1 MGRKEENIKKAQTL
15 LHLKDR
21 IRNIGTAAHIDHGKC
36 IGPNARVWVDGQ
48 WLRAVDLWKRFQD
61 EPEVENHQEADVR
74 NVVHASLWTRSID
87 IRTGDTSFAQITH
100 VWRLRAREPLIEIE
114 TRDGR
119 RIRTTPEHKFVTAV
133 GHSLS
138 FREARELEPGIMLAV
153 PRRLPSRTDDD
164 GWADLE
170 GEILAL
176 LASDPRFLFELTEA
190 GRTLL
195 GVSGKIRGPAL
206 LSAARMTGVP
216 FDHLYRL
223 VWRVTYR
230 LTKGRTKSASPMYLP
245 KRDAMEHV
253 FRFFGLLYGDGDGNG
268 FLHGADELILREA
281 LATLQG
287 LVPRPAIARHP
298 PRVPRVEMRSKTLLM
313 FLHGVFGYPLR
324 NKARSMHL
332 PALLFTAPLPLAA
345 AFVQGYLDADGT
357 VERGRRAVSASSA
370 SESFLDDLQLLL
382 LRFGVRAILDRRA
395 GKTTLYI
402 SGKKNLE
409 RIPRFK
415 DSEKAALRDKLEE
428 RAGPSYVVDLLPVDW
443 SRLHARSWKTR
454 MYANLEQRPSAA
466 SLLSMV
472 DVDLPA
478 LEPVLNEEVAFVEI
492 RAVRRAIEEY
502 VYDFSVPGPRNFVA
516 EGLFVHNTTL
526 SDSLIAGA
534 GMISE
539 ELAGQQLFMDYDEQE
554 QARGITI
561 NAAIAS
567 MVHDFEG
574 GQYLINLI
582 DTPGHVDFGGDVTRA
597 MRAIDGV
604 IILVDSVEGIM
615 PQTETV
621 IRQALKERVRPALF
635 INKVD
640 RLVNELKISPDQMQQ
655 RFTKII
661 TEVNNRIRKW
671 LPEDMGEKWMVHVE
685 AGSVAFGSA
694 YHKWALSVPFM
705 KKSGITFKDVYKHCQ
720 EGTMKELA
728 KKAPLHSVVLNMVI
742 RHLPNP
748 LEAQKIRIPIIW
760 KGDMESPVGKAML
773 SVDENG
779 PVGFMVTK
787 IIVDPQAGEV
797 AAGRLFSG
805 KIRRGQELWVI
816 GMPKPQRAQTVAMIV
831 GPDRI
836 PVDEIDAG
844 NVVAVVGLKDAIAG
858 STVSD
863 DKEMQTFEKIVH
875 YSDPVVTIAVEA
887 KSTSDLP
894 RLVEALRLIAKA
906 DPSIVVEINQET
918 GEHLISGMGELH
930 LEITIYRVQNDYKI
944 PVTTSPPI
952 VVYRE
957 GVRDKGGPF
966 EGKSPNKH
974 NRFYME
980 VEPLEDKVVQ
990 AIRSGEIASG
1000 QRIKDSKALAK
1011 KLEELGMERNE
1022 SKNVVWIQDTN
1033 MLLDATKGI
1042 QYLHETMEL
1051 IKEAYIEAMGKGPL
1065 AGEKAMGLKVR
1076 LVDAKLHEDSVHR
1089 GPAQVIPAARSSIYG
1104 AMVQGGRILLEPIQK
1119 VFINVPQDF
1128 MGSAL
1133 GEIQSRRGVIEDIN
1147 QEGEITVIHAK
1158 APVAEMFGF
1167 ASAIRSATQGRALWS
1182 TENSG
1187 FEAVPGN
1194 LQSEVVRAI
1203 RTRKGLPPEPY
1214 DEAYYA
1220 A

>member
-1 MGRKEENIKKAQTL
+1 MGRKEENIKKAQAL
-15 LHLKDR
+15 LHLKER
-21 IRNIGTAAHIDHGKC
+21 IRNIGTAAHIDHGK
-36 IGPNARVWVDGQ
+36 
-48 WLRAVDLWKRFQD
+48 
-61 EPEVENHQEADVR
+61 
-74 NVVHASLWTRSID
+74 
-87 IRTGDTSFAQITH
+87 
-100 VWRLRAREPLIEIE
+100 
-114 TRDGR
+114 
-119 RIRTTPEHKFVTAV
+119 
-133 GHSLS
+133 
-138 FREARELEPGIMLAV
+138 
-153 PRRLPSRTDDD
+153 
-164 GWADLE
+164 
-170 GEILAL
+170 
-176 LASDPRFLFELTEA
+176 
-190 GRTLL
+190 
-195 GVSGKIRGPAL
+195 
-206 LSAARMTGVP
+206 
-216 FDHLYRL
+216 
-223 VWRVTYR
+223 
-230 LTKGRTKSASPMYLP
+230 
-245 KRDAMEHV
+245 
-253 FRFFGLLYGDGDGNG
+253 
-268 FLHGADELILREA
+268 
-281 LATLQG
+281 
-287 LVPRPAIARHP
+287 
-298 PRVPRVEMRSKTLLM
+298 
-313 FLHGVFGYPLR
+313 
-324 NKARSMHL
+324 
-332 PALLFTAPLPLAA
+332 
-345 AFVQGYLDADGT
+345 
-357 VERGRRAVSASSA
+357 
-370 SESFLDDLQLLL
+370 
-382 LRFGVRAILDRRA
+382 
-395 GKTTLYI
+395 
-402 SGKKNLE
+402 
-409 RIPRFK
+409 
-415 DSEKAALRDKLEE
+415 
-428 RAGPSYVVDLLPVDW
+428 
-443 SRLHARSWKTR
+443 
-454 MYANLEQRPSAA
+454 
-466 SLLSMV
+466 
-472 DVDLPA
+472 
-478 LEPVLNEEVAFVEI
+478 
-492 RAVRRAIEEY
+492 
-502 VYDFSVPGPRNFVA
+502 
-516 EGLFVHNTTL
+516 TTL

-705 KKSGITFKDVYKHCQ
+705 KRSGITFKDVYKHCQ

-728 KKAPLHSVVLNMVI
+728 KKAPLHNVVLNMVI

-805 KIRRGQELWVI
+805 KIRRGQELWVS

-863 DKEMQTFEKIVH
+863 DKEMQPFEKIVH

-957 GVRDKGGPF
+957 GVRSKGGPF

-1104 AMVQGGRILLEPIQK
+1104 ALVQGGRILLEPIQK